1 MWISKQ
7 TTILGSFISHRSW
20 YSPALADRA
29 PAATKLGQLPAVGG
43 AGLCLGLSG
52 MPISGWAA
60 VPGFSWLPFVY
71 ASFHLASGQAPDLLR
86 SPLFPSSYLE
96 GGLPRPSFF
105 SFWKYFHSPPTR
117 EDLAPPELRP
127 AFICTVSGVFLP
139 RKTIYF
145 EENSSHALFS

>member
-1 MWISKQ
+1 M
-7 TTILGSFISHRSW
+7 
-20 YSPALADRA
+20 
-29 PAATKLGQLPAVGG
+29 GG

-60 VPGFSWLPFVY
+60 VPGFSWLSFVY

-96 GGLPRPSFF
+96 GGLPRPLSFPF
-105 SFWKYFHSPPTR
+105 GNSFTPQPPR

-127 AFICTVSGVFLP
+127 ASICTASGVFSPEKQYISRQILLMHCLVDNLG
-139 RKTIYF
+139 IYLIGYLL
-145 EENSSHALFS
+145 EQGYL

>member
-1 MWISKQ
+1 MVSPLLSNPFWYCVNSFLDKQ
-7 TTILGSFISHRSW
+7 ADHHTGSFISHRSW

-29 PAATKLGQLPAVGG
+29 PVATKLGQLPAVGG

-60 VPGFSWLPFVY
+60 VPGLSWLPFVY

-105 SFWKYFHSPPTR
+105 PFWKHFHSPAYQRGPCPT
-117 EDLAPPELRP
+117 
-127 AFICTVSGVFLP
+127 
-139 RKTIYF
+139 
-145 EENSSHALFS
+145 